1 NRFHI
6 RGINNVKKES
16 GILVLALNI
25 IKLAVNQKNKPI
37 DNKKESE
44 SKNLFKIFEFRFFY
58 LRTVTTYVT
67 ASFVINYLNIPH
79 L

>member
-1 NRFHI
+1 
-6 RGINNVKKES
+6 
-16 GILVLALNI
+16 
-25 IKLAVNQKNKPI
+25 LAVNQKNKPI

-67 ASFVINYLNIPH
+67 ASSFNHIKHYDLLLPILLYINRS
-79 L
+79 